1 MSIELNLISV
11 LRNMAKSQASSAVF
25 APNGTEVGKKYI
37 SLSVS
42 YKKGGCNAWYGKQ
55 EKRGFELVV
64 SSKTATESGFM
75 VTPMDPEN
83 FRYFLG
89 QEISRTSK
97 KAEKLAFEDLL
108 FRIDNDEQ
116 LKQLLANT
124 EKSVLTASA

>member
-1 MSIELNLISV
+1 MK
-11 LRNMAKSQASSAVF
+11 MAVFADESSAVF
-25 APNGTEVGKKYI
+25 APNGKEMGKKYI

-42 YKKGGCNAWYGKQ
+42 YKKGGCNSWYSKQ

-64 SSKTATESGFM
+64 SSRTATESGFM

-116 LKQLLANT
+116 WVEDGMCINDDVYLHEELGK
-124 EKSVLTASA
+124 